1 MSGASVAS
9 PGRRDDPTRR
19 VNASASDRETHD
31 WWNGDA
37 AHSAR
42 MPANAPRGGVLHAL
56 YISPSST
63 TKAGPYGPAF
73 TRKTWSGREDSNLRP
88 SEPHAGKP
96 SANVHCSPRRA
107 RSGVCWGYLG
117 AFTPVRGRPR
127 PSLFASHFHLNF
139 HGISRIGRGRERPPP
154 WPSRSRL
161 GLISASPWRTNGAKA
176 SAFHDPTPASSTLQ
190 VGET

>member
-1 MSGASVAS
+1 LITTPRAGVWSHCARAPSMQKMLLSV
-9 PGRRDDPTRR
+9 
-19 VNASASDRETHD
+19 EKIQ
-31 WWNGDA
+31 
-37 AHSAR
+37 
-42 MPANAPRGGVLHAL
+42 GVRT
-56 YISPSST
+56 ISHK
-63 TKAGPYGPAF
+63 KAGYNKKGESIVDSPL
-73 TRKTWSGREDSNLRP
+73 WSGREDSNLRP

-154 WPSRSRL
+154 WPSRSRR
-161 GLISASPWRTNGAKA
+161 GPISASPWRTNGAKA